1 VHLHELGDIKFG
13 LLEDLH
19 LADEDVLDREDTLA
33 LFIDLLSHELGKELL
48 DELLQVALS
57 GLLRHNL
64 HHLLAD
70 LALLGHLSVASLL
83 QLVGHLLGEGDAEEP
98 DEVSVGSLN
107 IDRRLNDTLPL
118 LDEGSELDMGHI
130 HAVEVGETV
139 VPLHVLD
146 LEPDLPVSELLVLVQ
161 VGETDLENAAHES
174 GGGDLGPLLS

>member
-1 VHLHELGDIKFG
+1 
-13 LLEDLH
+13 
-19 LADEDVLDREDTLA
+19 
-33 LFIDLLSHELGKELL
+33 
-48 DELLQVALS
+48 
-57 GLLRHNL
+57 
-64 HHLLAD
+64 
-70 LALLGHLSVASLL
+70 
-83 QLVGHLLGEGDAEEP
+83 
-98 DEVSVGSLN
+98 LN